1 MDGKYGIF
9 LSVYCVNFLS
19 AAAMRVKFFQF
30 LCFFPGLAWSYYAHP
45 SITVEVCYDFGCK
58 SRQEVSLQT
67 GEWASVRALFNASNA
82 DMEREQIKLAVA
94 RMETLVGQ
102 YTPTYLDIGGNL
114 PLPNGDDQFKK
125 PPGQLDC
132 IDESINTK
140 GYLELFEKSGLLK
153 FHTVT
158 KRVYRRSFLTQHWAV
173 QLQEINTDRLF
184 VVDSWFENNGEP
196 PVVVSSET
204 WHDLSL

>member
-1 MDGKYGIF
+1 MT
-9 LSVYCVNFLS
+9 
-19 AAAMRVKFFQF
+19 VKCLQF
-30 LCFFPGLAWSYYAHP
+30 LCLFSGLALSHYAHP
-45 SITVEVCYDFGCK
+45 GITVEVCYDFGCK
-58 SRQEVSLQT
+58 SRQEVSLET
-67 GEWASVRALFNASNA
+67 GEWASVRALFNADSA
-82 DMEREQIKLAVA
+82 DTEREQIKLAVA
-94 RMETLVGQ
+94 RMEALVGQ
-102 YTPTYLDIGGNL
+102 YTPTYLDIGKNL
-114 PLPNGDDQFKK
+114 TFLNGDDQFEK

-158 KRVYRRSFLTQHWAV
+158 NRVYRRSFLTQHWAA
-173 QLQEINTDRLF
+173 QIQEINTDRRF

-196 PVVVSSET
+196 PVVVSSEA

>member
-1 MDGKYGIF
+1 
-9 LSVYCVNFLS
+9 
-19 AAAMRVKFFQF
+19 MRVKFFQS
-30 LCFFPGLAWSYYAHP
+30 LCFFSGLVLFHSAYP
-45 SITVEVCYDFGCK
+45 DITVEVCYDFGCK
-58 SRQEVSLQT
+58 SQREVSLGS
-67 GEWASVRALFNASNA
+67 GEWASVRAIFNADSA
-82 DMEREQIKLAVA
+82 ETERQHIKRAVA
-94 RMETLVGQ
+94 RMETLVGR

-114 PLPNGDDQFKK
+114 SYPKGDKQYVR

-140 GYLELFEKSGLLK
+140 RYLELFEREGLMK

-158 KRVYRRSFLTQHWAV
+158 ERVYRRSFLTQHWAV
-173 QLQEINTDRLF
+173 QMEEIHTERRF